1 MSTAP
6 EQPVAPGSRPASYVP
21 AAPGADGSG
30 SPLPV
35 LADAVDVLS
44 AWAPADGE
52 QEALRRR
59 YLAELEAHAA
69 DALLKG
75 ARPVHL
81 TASLV
86 VLDEPL
92 EHVLLALHRKARMWL
107 QFGGHVEVGD
117 PALVEAALREGREE
131 SGVSLDGARPVPA
144 GLDAHLLGGGF
155 TVCREHLDV
164 RFAVAVPRQ
173 APVVSEESV
182 DVAWW
187 PIDALPEPVGPDVP
201 ALLARAV
208 AALR

>member
-6 EQPVAPGSRPASYVP
+6 EQPVAPGFRPASDAP

-44 AWAPADGE
+44 AWATADGE
-52 QEALRRR
+52 QEGLRRR
-59 YLAELEAHAA
+59 YLAELEAHGA

-75 ARPVHL
+75 AHPVHL

-86 VLDEPL
+86 VLDESL
-92 EHVLLALHRKARMWL
+92 GHVLLTLHRKARTWL

-117 PALVEAALREGREE
+117 PTLGAAALREGREE
-131 SGVSLDGARPVPA
+131 SGLELVGAEPVA
-144 GLDAHLLGGGF
+144 VELNAHLLGGGF
-155 TVCREHLDV
+155 TACREHLDV
-164 RFAVAVPRQ
+164 RFAVAVPRE
-173 APVVSEESV
+173 APRVSEESL

-187 PIDALPEPVGPDVP
+187 PLDALPEPCGNDVP
-201 ALLARAV
+201 ALLAHAV